1 MAKYDK
7 VDYSKS
13 MIYKL
18 CCKDVNIKEIYVGST
33 TNLIKRKYQHKADC
47 YNKNRK
53 SYNYYVYKFIRSNGG
68 FDNFDM
74 VLIENY
80 ACNNKQELHKRERYY
95 IELLGANLNTYK
107 PFTTEEEKKE
117 QHKQQNKKYQKDY
130 RENNKDKIKHHY
142 ENNKEQINE
151 KVKQYQEKNKDKI
164 KDYQKNYREKQKQ
177 KKLNLENLKLY
188 FNILRQK

>member
-53 SYNYYVYKFIRSNGG
+53 VIIIMYINLS
-68 FDNFDM
+68 DQTED
-74 VLIENY
+74 LI
-80 ACNNKQELHKRERYY
+80 
-95 IELLGANLNTYK
+95 
-107 PFTTEEEKKE
+107 
-117 QHKQQNKKYQKDY
+117 
-130 RENNKDKIKHHY
+130 
-142 ENNKEQINE
+142 
-151 KVKQYQEKNKDKI
+151 
-164 KDYQKNYREKQKQ
+164 
-177 KKLNLENLKLY
+177 
-188 FNILRQK
+188 ILIWF